1 MIGVLGINY
10 ESSPLNVRESFSL
23 SEDQIIKLGSSLKQR
38 AGFSGLVVLSTC
50 NRSEFYFQMEDFCE
64 KAIYNYMLK
73 SLKSFCDISIDTR
86 DYFYYKSGDEAFK
99 HLFHVVAGANSMIL
113 GEDQIVKQVKHALQI
128 SIDNDL
134 SDTELT
140 RLFSKSFEANKKIR
154 TQTKINQGAFS
165 VPYAGVEKCM
175 TVFPDL
181 KSRKILVVGTGE
193 TGRLT
198 LKNLIK
204 KGCQDIVI
212 TNRTYEKA
220 SVLAEKYGV
229 KAASFDSLA
238 AKLHESDIVIVST
251 SSKKALIN
259 YEEVNHSKAIRNGEK
274 QLFID
279 LSVPRNVD
287 PSVADIDNTIVY
299 DIDQLQEIVDANQ
312 EKRKKLISEIE
323 EIVDEY
329 LQEFNDWL
337 SARNLKGVISTVKSN
352 FEMVNQTEL
361 AGFKKVNKTE
371 DSELLDS
378 YASHIKEKYARLL
391 IKNIKEVTHNGRKEE
406 YVKLLNS
413 LFDLN

>member
-23 SEDQIIKLGSSLKQR
+23 SEDQIIKLGTGLKER

-64 KAIYNYMLK
+64 KAVYNYMLK
-73 SLKSFCDISIDTR
+73 SLKSFCDISLDTR
-86 DYFYYKSGDEAFK
+86 DYFYFKSGDDAFK

-128 SIDNDL
+128 SIDNNL

-181 KSRKILVVGTGE
+181 KSCKVLVVGTGE
-193 TGRLT
+193 TGTLT
-198 LKNLIK
+198 LKNLVK
-204 KGCQDIVI
+204 KGCRDIVI

-220 SVLAEKYGV
+220 ARLAQEYGV
-229 KAASFDSLA
+229 KASSFDSLA
-238 AKLHESDIVIVST
+238 TLLHDSDIVIVST
-251 SSKKALIN
+251 GSQVPPIN
-259 YEEVNHSKAIRNGEK
+259 YEKVQGCKTFRNGET

-279 LSVPRNVD
+279 LSVPRNVE
-287 PSVADIDNTIVY
+287 PSVADIESTIVY
-299 DIDQLQEIVDANQ
+299 DVDQLQEIVDANQ
-312 EKRKKLISEIE
+312 EKRKKLVSEIE
-323 EIVDEY
+323 EIVNEY
-329 LQEFNDWL
+329 LQDFNDWL
-337 SARNLKGVISTVKSN
+337 SARNLKGVIATLQSN
-352 FEMVNQTEL
+352 FEMINQTEL
-361 AGFKKVNKTE
+361 DGFKKVNKTG
-371 DSELLDS
+371 DNELLDH

-406 YVKLLNS
+406 YVKLLNA